1 MILRGIIMGPGE
13 KKLTDEEL
21 EEQEELLEIVL
32 NEEDFIFK
40 PADEYDEEID
50 DAVLQEE
57 RALLDKYGF

>member
-1 MILRGIIMGPGE
+1 MGPGE
-13 KKLTDEEL
+13 KKLTDEEI

-50 DAVLQEE
+50 DAVLLEE
-57 RALLDKYGF
+57 KALLDKYGF

>member
-1 MILRGIIMGPGE
+1 MGPGE

>member
-1 MILRGIIMGPGE
+1 MTLRGIIMGPGE

>member
-13 KKLTDEEL
+13 KKLTDEEI

-32 NEEDFIFK
+32 NEEDFMFK

-50 DAVLQEE
+50 DAVLLEE
-57 RALLDKYGF
+57 KALLDKYGF

>member
-1 MILRGIIMGPGE
+1 MGPGE

-50 DAVLQEE
+50 DAVLLEE
-57 RALLDKYGF
+57 KALLDKYGF